1 MTLDFLKLLKPRG
14 SSLMGLTI
22 EGRRLEGVVISRGKN
37 SLEVGQP
44 FEALL
49 SLDPLTNDPELV
61 GQEIR
66 NRLDEAGVHESR
78 CVVGVPLNWV
88 LTLPVKLP
96 EIPEEARVSLVYGKS
111 DMATP
116 TP

>member
-1 MTLDFLKLLKPRG
+1 MKLDFLKLLTPRG

-22 EGRRLEGVVISRGKN
+22 EGRRLEGIILSRGKG
-37 SLEVGQP
+37 SLEAGQP

-66 NRLDEAGVHESR
+66 NRLDEAAVHESR
-78 CVVGVPLNWV
+78 CAVGVPLNWV

-96 EIPEEARVSLVYGKS
+96 DISQEDVSSFLLIH
-111 DMATP
+111 A
-116 TP
+116 